1 MAFLVALFVLV
12 LALAYLWY
20 NHNANPGGKAG
31 PEVVVVIP
39 KGAGVSHV
47 ASVLVHDKVISS
59 GLAFQVFARLH
70 GSGPFQ
76 AGYYRIARHE
86 SFSTIVADLGRGPV
100 RISVT
105 IPEGFTLVQIGER
118 VGRLVP
124 GHSAQHFAAVARS
137 GQVRSPYEPAGS
149 NNLEGL
155 LFPATYTITP
165 QESDAA
171 IISTMVDKFDQVAQG
186 AGLAQAARSLGLTP
200 YQVITV
206 ASMIEREAKLPAD
219 RGKVARVIYNR
230 LASGRLLQIDATLL
244 YVLGATHTLTQAD
257 LNSPGPYN
265 TYVNKGLPP
274 TPISNP
280 GLASLQAA
288 AAPTP
293 GPWIYYVV
301 VSADG
306 AEAFSTT
313 LAQQQANID
322 LARSRGL
329 G

>member
-1 MAFLVALFVLV
+1 
-12 LALAYLWY
+12 
-20 NHNANPGGKAG
+20 
-31 PEVVVVIP
+31 
-39 KGAGVSHV
+39 
-47 ASVLVHDKVISS
+47 
-59 GLAFQVFARLH
+59 
-70 GSGPFQ
+70 
-76 AGYYRIARHE
+76 
-86 SFSTIVADLGRGPV
+86 
-100 RISVT
+100 
-105 IPEGFTLVQIGER
+105 
-118 VGRLVP
+118 
-124 GHSAQHFAAVARS
+124 
-137 GQVRSPYEPAGS
+137 
-149 NNLEGL
+149 
-155 LFPATYTITP
+155 
-165 QESDAA
+165 
-171 IISTMVDKFDQVAQG
+171 
-186 AGLAQAARSLGLTP
+186 
-200 YQVITV
+200 
-206 ASMIEREAKLPAD
+206 
-219 RGKVARVIYNR
+219 
-230 LASGRLLQIDATLL
+230 LLQIDATLL